1 MMPAMTAERAD
12 GPFQTCGSCK
22 RAWSTWDDFVL
33 DPGVRLLGL
42 QAVITNPDCNLL
54 VFEHRC
60 GSSVS
65 IRTRRLRHLLPDPE
79 PTNPPVLMFGSGQ
92 CKGHCR
98 FLEDLAAC
106 DTPCSNARDR
116 RLILLA
122 QRIKTSI
129 DIPAAES
136 DPEDHQGKEER
147 S

>member
-1 MMPAMTAERAD
+1 MNAERAD

-33 DPGVRLLGL
+33 DPAVRLLGP

-54 VFEHRC
+54 VLEHRC

-65 IRTRRLRHLLPDPE
+65 ILTRRLRHLLPEPE
-79 PTNPPVLMFGSGQ
+79 PANPPVLMFGSEQ

-98 FLEDLAAC
+98 FMEDLAAC
-106 DTPCSNARDR
+106 GTPCSNARDR
-116 RLILLA
+116 RLILLV
-122 QRIKTSI
+122 QRIKTSN
-129 DIPAAES
+129 DISAAKS
-136 DPEDHQGKEER
+136 DPEGQQGKVER